1 MTAYVVGVGSTAF
14 RKWPERSFRDLAGE
28 AFDAVLVDAGLAHG
42 RGIEHVAFGNC
53 AMGLAGQ
60 RCVRGQVVLAPQQRE
75 GRLAHNVPIVNLEG
89 GCATGSL
96 ALHGAFNAIMA
107 GADLALA
114 FGVEKTWFPEEPAR
128 SFALF
133 SDGID
138 QLHPEEWRSLFE
150 ATGKDTGCGWEP
162 DSRRVMFLDVHALQ
176 AREHM
181 QRYGTTARQIALIA
195 SRNHAHGARNPKAQF
210 RLEMAPE
217 TVLVD
222 KKVVP
227 PLTRSMCAPI
237 SDGAAAVLVASK
249 RWLARQSASTRER
262 ALRVRA
268 CALAGGRPGR
278 AIDEPS
284 VTHHAAERAYAL
296 AGLGPA
302 QIEVAEVHDATSSCQ
317 ILHCEALGFCPPGEG
332 GAYASSDAVAQNGP
346 QPMNLSGGLISK
358 GHPLAATGLGMIDEL
373 AQQLRGEAGERQA
386 TREPAIGLAHN
397 AGGLVS
403 FDEALCGVT
412 ILERG

>member
-14 RKWPERSFRDLAGE
+14 RKWPDRSFRDLAGE
-28 AFDAVLVDAGLAHG
+28 AFDAVLADAGQPDG
-42 RGIEHVAFGNC
+42 RGIEHVVFGNC

-60 RCVRGQVVLAPQQRE
+60 RCIRGQVVLAPQLRE
-75 GRLAHNVPIVNLEG
+75 GRLASNVPIANVEA

-96 ALHGAFNAIMA
+96 ALHGAIASIA
-107 GADLALA
+107 SGADLALA
-114 FGVEKTWFPEEPAR
+114 IGVEKTWFPDDPIK

-138 QLHPEEWRSLFE
+138 QLHPDEWRPLFE
-150 ATGKDTGCGWEP
+150 STGQKTGCGWSP
-162 DSRRVMFLDVHALQ
+162 DPRRVMFLDVHALQ

-181 QRYGTTARQIALIA
+181 KRFGTTAMQIALIA
-195 SRNHAHGARNPKAQF
+195 SRNHAHGARNIKAQF

-222 KKVVP
+222 KQVVP

-237 SDGAAAVLVASK
+237 SDGAAAVLVASEA
-249 RWLARQSASTRER
+249 WLTRQSAAVRER

-268 CALAGGRPGR
+268 CALAGGRPDR

-284 VTHHAAERAYAL
+284 VSHHAAERAYAL
-296 AGLGPA
+296 AGLGPKRI
-302 QIEVAEVHDATSSCQ
+302 QVSEVHDATSSCQ
-317 ILHCEALGFCPPGEG
+317 ILHAEALGFCPPGEG
-332 GAYASSDAVAQNGP
+332 GAYASSDAVAQSGP

-358 GHPLAATGLGMIDEL
+358 GHPLAATGLGMVDEI

-386 TREPAIGLAHN
+386 TRAPTIGLVHN